1 VNWDVMV
8 DLVVRNGTLVDG
20 TGAPPR
26 MADVV
31 VDDGRISAVEPAGS
45 ASTTGAGRVYEA
57 DGRLVTPGFV
67 DVHTHYDAQVTWDP
81 WVTPSS
87 WHGVTTIVMGNC
99 GVGFAPAAPDRHAWL
114 IDLMEGVEDIPG
126 SAMTEG
132 ITWEW
137 TSFPE
142 YLDAVGRSPRVLDVG
157 AQIAHGP
164 LRAFVMGE
172 RGAANDPAT
181 ADDRAAMGALV
192 QEALAAGA
200 LGFSTSRTPLHRSKA
215 GELVPGTDADAT
227 ELLAIGDAMARAG
240 HGVFQFA
247 PDHARVPVE
256 EWPWMEALA
265 RRTGRTVSVNLNQ
278 PDQDP
283 EVWREVLRLLDGAAT
298 EGLPVYAQ
306 VAGRSIGILYCLHG
320 SVHPLLFHP
329 AYAEIA
335 ELPMAERL
343 TALAEPERRRR
354 LIEDVPDD
362 GGFFQRVVLDKL
374 GRMWPVLGADI
385 DYEPTTD
392 ASIAARAAAQGVPP
406 MQLVV
411 DQLTTDD
418 GNGMIY
424 APFFNYGY
432 GDLSMTYEATL
443 HPRTRL
449 GLSDA
454 GAHCGA
460 ICDGG
465 TPTFMLTHWA
475 RDRRR
480 GPTLPLEYVVR
491 RQTRETAELYGLHDR
506 GLVHPGQRA
515 DLNVIDFDALTF
527 GLPRMAFDLPAGGR
541 RLVQRASGYAATF
554 VAGVQTVADDE
565 FTGELPGRLV
575 RGPQQSPHTSGPGT
589 SLT

>member
-1 VNWDVMV
+1 MI
-8 DLVVRNGTLVDG
+8 DLVVRNGQLVDG
-20 TGAPPR
+20 TGGPAR
-26 MADVV
+26 RADVV
-31 VDDGRISAVEPAGS
+31 VDDGRVVEVVPAGEAPTAS
-45 ASTTGAGRVYEA
+45 AHRVVDA
-57 DGRLVTPGFV
+57 DGRLVTPGWV

-87 WHGVTTIVMGNC
+87 WHGVTTVVMGNC
-99 GVGFAPAAPDRHAWL
+99 GVGFAPAAADRHAWL
-114 IDLMEGVEDIPG
+114 IELMEGVEDIPG

-142 YLDAVGRSPRVLDVG
+142 YLDAVGATPKVLDVG

-164 LRAFVMGE
+164 LRAFVMGD
-172 RGAANDPAT
+172 RGAANEPAT
-181 ADDRAAMGALV
+181 EADGLAMAALV
-192 QEALAAGA
+192 EEALRAGA
-200 LGFSTSRTPLHRSKA
+200 LGFSTSRTPLHRSKD
-215 GELVPGTDADAT
+215 GELVPGTSAAAD
-227 ELLAIGDAMARAG
+227 ELFAIGHALARAG

-247 PDHARVPVE
+247 PDHALVPVH

-265 RRTGRTVSVNLNQ
+265 RQSGRTVSVNLNQ

-283 EVWREVLRLLDGAAT
+283 EVWRTVLGLLDQADG
-298 EGLPVYAQ
+298 EGLDIVAQ

-329 AYAEIA
+329 AYAEVA
-335 ELPMAERL
+335 DLPMAARL
-343 TALAEPERRRR
+343 EALADPERRRR
-354 LIEDVPDD
+354 LVHEVPDD
-362 GGFFQRVVLDKL
+362 GGFFQRVVLDKVD
-374 GRMWPVLGADI
+374 RMWPVDGPDI
-385 DYEPTTD
+385 DYEPD
-392 ASIAARAAAQGVPP
+392 ASTSVSAVARHRGVTP
-406 MQLVV
+406 MEVLL
-411 DQLTTDD
+411 DQLTSDD
-418 GNGMIY
+418 GNGMVY
-424 APFFNYGY
+424 APFFNYSY

-480 GPTLPLEYVVR
+480 GPTIPLEYVVH
-491 RQTRETAELYGLHDR
+491 RQTQQTAALYGLHDR
-506 GLVHPGQRA
+506 GSVAPGQRA
-515 DLNVIDFDALTF
+515 DLNVIDFDDLSF

-541 RLVQRASGYAATF
+541 RLVQRAQGYAATF
-554 VAGVQTVADDE
+554 VAGVQTVADDQ
-565 FTGELPGRLV
+565 FTGELPGRLI
-575 RGPQQSPHTSGPGT
+575 RGPQAA
-589 SLT
+589 

>member
-1 VNWDVMV
+1 MV

-298 EGLPVYAQ
+298 AGLPMYAQ

-343 TALAEPERRRR
+343 AALAEPERRRR
-354 LIEDVPDD
+354 LIEEVPDD

-374 GRMWPVLGADI
+374 ARMWPVLGADI

-411 DQLTTDD
+411 DQLTADD

-554 VAGVQTVADDE
+554 VAGVQTVADDA

>member
-1 VNWDVMV
+1 MV
-8 DLVVRNGTLVDG
+8 DLVVRNGNLVDG

-26 MADVV
+26 PADVV
-31 VDDGRISAVEPAGS
+31 VEGGRIRAVEPAGS
-45 ASTTGAGRVYEA
+45 ASTAGAHRVVDAE
-57 DGRLVTPGFV
+57 GRLVTPGFV

-142 YLDAVGRSPRVLDVG
+142 YLDAVAQGPRVLDVG

-172 RGAANDPAT
+172 RGAANEPAT
-181 ADDRAAMGALV
+181 ADDRAAMGRLV
-192 QEALAAGA
+192 REALDAGA

-215 GELVPGTDADAT
+215 GELVPGTDADAS
-227 ELLAIGDAMARAG
+227 ELLAIGDAMADAG

-247 PDHARVPVE
+247 PDHVRVPVD

-283 EVWREVLRLLDGAAT
+283 EVWREVLRLLDAAAA
-298 EGLPVYAQ
+298 EGLAMYAQ

-329 AYAEIA
+329 AYAEVGD
-335 ELPMAERL
+335 LPMAERL
-343 TALAEPERRRR
+343 VALAEPERRRR
-354 LIEDVPDD
+354 LVEDVPDD

-374 GRMWPVLGADI
+374 ERMWPVLGADI

-411 DQLTTDD
+411 DQLTADD

-506 GLVHPGQRA
+506 GLVQPGQRA
-515 DLNVIDFDALTF
+515 DLNIIDFDALTF

-575 RGPQQSPHTSGPGT
+575 RGPQPSA
-589 SLT
+589 

>member
-1 VNWDVMV
+1 MA
-8 DLVVRNGTLVDG
+8 DLLVRNGNLVDG
-20 TGAPPR
+20 SGAPAR

-31 VDDGRISAVEPAGS
+31 VTDGRVVAVEAAGT
-45 ASTTGAGRVYEA
+45 ASTTAARQVIEA

-67 DVHTHYDAQVTWDP
+67 DVHTHYDAQVSWDP

-87 WHGVTTIVMGNC
+87 WHGVTTVVMGNC
-99 GVGFAPAAPDRHAWL
+99 GVGFAPAAPDRHDWL

-126 SAMTEG
+126 SAMVEG
-132 ITWEW
+132 LRWEW

-142 YLDAVGRSPRVLDVG
+142 YLDAVERGQHVLDIG

-164 LRAFVMGE
+164 LRAFVMGD
-172 RGAANDPAT
+172 RGAANEPAT
-181 ADDRAAMGALV
+181 AEDRAAMSALV
-192 QEALAAGA
+192 REALTAGA

-215 GELVPGTDADAT
+215 GELVPGTNADAE
-227 ELLAIGDAMARAG
+227 ELLAIGDAMAQAG

-247 PDHARVPVE
+247 PDHARVPVD
-256 EWPWMEALA
+256 EWPWMQELA
-265 RRTGRTVSVNLNQ
+265 RRSGRTVSVNLNQ

-283 EVWREVLRLLDGAAT
+283 DVWREVLRLLDAAAG
-298 EGLPVYAQ
+298 EGLPIYAQ

-329 AYAEIA
+329 AYAEVA
-335 ELPMAERL
+335 ELPMPARL
-343 TALAEPERRRR
+343 AALAEPERRRR

-374 GRMWPVLGADI
+374 DRMWPVEGADI
-385 DYEPTTD
+385 DYEPTRD
-392 ASIAARAAAQGVPP
+392 ASVAAVAERRGLPP
-406 MQLVV
+406 MQLLLE
-411 DQLTTDD
+411 QLTADD
-418 GNGMIY
+418 GNGMLY
-424 APFFNYGY
+424 APFFNYSY

-480 GPTLPLEYVVR
+480 GPTLPLEYVVH
-491 RQTRETAELYGLHDR
+491 RQTRQTATLYGLLDR
-506 GLVHPGQRA
+506 GLVAPGQRA

-541 RLVQRASGYAATF
+541 RLVQRAVGYAATV

-565 FTGELPGRLV
+565 FTGALPGRLV
-575 RGPQQSPHTSGPGT
+575 RGPQPAA
-589 SLT
+589 